1 LLARDQGALEAVAAE
16 IRAAGGSCAVCPC
29 DVIDRSSVDAA
40 LAQATAALGPP
51 TILVNNAGFGGP
63 FQLLSDSTDAD
74 YDQVF
79 HTNVRAAFWFCRAL
93 LPGMRAAGFGRIV
106 NVASIE
112 ALTGASE
119 SAHYIASKHALIG
132 YTKAIAAE
140 WGRFGITSNAVCP
153 GFVATEMAAGFDPAK
168 ITPRIP
174 PVDSP
179 IQRRSPVSSR
189 FWPPKNRPTST
200 AASSPPTADCWPT
213 WASKGKGFTPIRYN
227 RCGEACTSSSKNSR
241 KKFQSSRTSSVWNSP
256 RRS

>member
-1 LLARDQGALEAVAAE
+1 MNRTAIVTGASRGIGRASALALARQGAAVALLARDQAALEAAASE
-16 IRAAGGSCAVCPC
+16 IRSAGGNCAVFPC
-29 DVIDRSSVDAA
+29 DVTDRTSVEAA
-40 LAQATAALGPP
+40 IAQATTALGPP

-106 NVASIE
+106 NIASVE

-132 YTKAIAAE
+132 YTKAIASE
-140 WGRFGITSNAVCP
+140 WGRFGITSNAICP

-174 PVDSP
+174 AGRFGDPTEIARIVAFLATEE
-179 IQRRSPVSSR
+179 SSYI
-189 FWPPKNRPTST
+189 NGSVI
-200 AASSPPTADCWPT
+200 TADGGLL
-213 WASKGKGFTPIRYN
+213 ADLGLER
-227 RCGEACTSSSKNSR
+227 
-241 KKFQSSRTSSVWNSP
+241 
-256 RRS
+256 

>member
-1 LLARDQGALEAVAAE
+1 VTRTAIITGSSRGIGRATALVLARRGTAVALLARDQGALEAVAAE

-29 DVIDRSSVDAA
+29 DVTDRSSVDAA
-40 LAQATAALGPP
+40 IAQATAALGPP

-174 PVDSP
+174 AGRFADPTEIARIVAFLAAEESP
-179 IQRRSPVSSR
+179 YLNGSVI
-189 FWPPKNRPTST
+189 
-200 AASSPPTADCWPT
+200 AADGGLLADL
-213 WASKGKGFTPIRYN
+213 GLER
-227 RCGEACTSSSKNSR
+227 
-241 KKFQSSRTSSVWNSP
+241 
-256 RRS
+256 

>member
-1 LLARDQGALEAVAAE
+1 MTRTAIITGASRGIGRASALALARQGAAVALLARDQGALDAVASE
-16 IRAAGGSCAVCPC
+16 IRAADGTCAVCPC
-29 DVIDRSSVDAA
+29 DVTDRTSVDAA
-40 LAQATAALGPP
+40 IAQATAALGPP

-63 FQLLSDSTDAD
+63 FQLLSDTTDAD

-79 HTNVRAAFWFCRAL
+79 NTNVRAAFWFCRAL
-93 LPGMRAAGFGRIV
+93 LPGMRDAGVGRIV
-106 NVASIE
+106 NIASIE

-174 PVDSP
+174 AGRFADPAEISRIVAFL
-179 IQRRSPVSSR
+179 VAEESSYL
-189 FWPPKNRPTST
+189 NGSVI
-200 AASSPPTADCWPT
+200 TADGGLL
-213 WASKGKGFTPIRYN
+213 ADLGLER
-227 RCGEACTSSSKNSR
+227 
-241 KKFQSSRTSSVWNSP
+241 
-256 RRS
+256 

>member
-1 LLARDQGALEAVAAE
+1 VTRTAIITGSSRGIGRATALVLARRGTAVALLARDQGALEAVAAE

-29 DVIDRSSVDAA
+29 DVTDRSSVDAA
-40 LAQATAALGPP
+40 IAQATAALGPP

-93 LPGMRAAGFGRIV
+93 LPGMRAAGFGRVV
-106 NVASIE
+106 NIASIE
-112 ALTGASE
+112 ALSGATE

-140 WGRFGITSNAVCP
+140 WGRFGITSNAICP
-153 GFVATEMAAGFDPAK
+153 GFVATEMAGGFDPAK

-174 PVDSP
+174 AGRFADPTEIARIVAFLAAEE
-179 IQRRSPVSSR
+179 SSYL
-189 FWPPKNRPTST
+189 NGSVI
-200 AASSPPTADCWPT
+200 TADGGLL
-213 WASKGKGFTPIRYN
+213 ADLGLER
-227 RCGEACTSSSKNSR
+227 
-241 KKFQSSRTSSVWNSP
+241 
-256 RRS
+256 

>member
-1 LLARDQGALEAVAAE
+1 VTRTAIITGSSRGIGRATALVLARRGTAVALLARDQGALEAVAAE

-29 DVIDRSSVDAA
+29 DVTDRSSVDAA
-40 LAQATAALGPP
+40 IAQATAALGPP

-63 FQLLSDSTDAD
+63 FQLLSDSSDAD
-74 YDQVF
+74 YNQVF

-140 WGRFGITSNAVCP
+140 WGRFGITSNAICP
-153 GFVATEMAAGFDPAK
+153 GFVATEMAGGFDPAK

-174 PVDSP
+174 AGRFADPTEIARIVAFLAAEE
-179 IQRRSPVSSR
+179 SSYL
-189 FWPPKNRPTST
+189 NGSVI
-200 AASSPPTADCWPT
+200 TADGGLL
-213 WASKGKGFTPIRYN
+213 ADLGLER
-227 RCGEACTSSSKNSR
+227 
-241 KKFQSSRTSSVWNSP
+241 
-256 RRS
+256 

>member
-1 LLARDQGALEAVAAE
+1 VTRTAIITGSSRGIGRATALVLARRGTAVALLARDQGALEAVAAE

-174 PVDSP
+174 AGRFADPTEIARIVAFLAAEESP
-179 IQRRSPVSSR
+179 YLNGSVI
-189 FWPPKNRPTST
+189 
-200 AASSPPTADCWPT
+200 AADGGLLADL
-213 WASKGKGFTPIRYN
+213 GLER
-227 RCGEACTSSSKNSR
+227 
-241 KKFQSSRTSSVWNSP
+241 
-256 RRS
+256 

>member
-29 DVIDRSSVDAA
+29 DVTDRSSVDAA
-40 LAQATAALGPP
+40 IAQATAALGPP

-63 FQLLSDSTDAD
+63 FQLLSDSSDAD
-74 YDQVF
+74 YNQVF

-153 GFVATEMAAGFDPAK
+153 GFVATEMAAGFDPVK

-174 PVDSP
+174 AGRFADPTEIARIVAFLAAEE
-179 IQRRSPVSSR
+179 SSYL
-189 FWPPKNRPTST
+189 NGSVI
-200 AASSPPTADCWPT
+200 TADGGLL
-213 WASKGKGFTPIRYN
+213 ADLGLER
-227 RCGEACTSSSKNSR
+227 
-241 KKFQSSRTSSVWNSP
+241 
-256 RRS
+256 